1 MKSGIMIVIGL
12 VIVGGI
18 GVFSIYIQADD
29 AVLQIK
35 NIVEPNF
42 HCLADYDYV
51 FDKLEE
57 DPQAKFIE
65 KVQEIGRKLLRD
77 GCYDTFREWMP
88 ESHPGWEQMIV
99 RENNGIDTCRK
110 YLSGERIWDES
121 MNPNMTPQRC
131 EDLLKK

>member
-1 MKSGIMIVIGL
+1 MKSGILIVIGL

-42 HCLADYDYV
+42 HCLAEH
-51 FDKLEE
+51 DKWFYSILN
-57 DPQAKFIE
+57 DPSAKFN
-65 KVQEIGRKLLRD
+65 KDLQETFTKLLND
-77 GCYDTFREWMP
+77 KCFDTFREWMP

-99 RENNGIDTCRK
+99 RENKGK
-110 YLSGERIWDES
+110 
-121 MNPNMTPQRC
+121 
-131 EDLLKK
+131 